1 MNLFFLASG
10 TLAHGLF
17 PGTLGPPQKARLS
30 GRFSDMF
37 RESFSGPVR
46 GPGLDAF
53 WLPVKGRR
61 TQGPRTWCFAR
72 AKQSFADA
80 HLWLELV
87 LVENP

>member
-37 RESFSGPVR
+37 QESLSGSVR
-46 GPGLDAF
+46 RRSLDAF
-53 WLPVKGRR
+53 WLPVEGGQN
-61 TQGPRTWCFAR
+61 QGPRTWCFAQ
-72 AKQSFADA
+72 AKQSFADDR
-80 HLWLELV
+80 LWREV
-87 LVENP
+87 VGARNR